1 MANGIEAVATAETF
15 PHRTWRL
22 PSAVT
27 GLLRFC
33 RRKPLGALGGLC
45 VLAMLVMAAGAD
57 VIAHYDYDESVPGA
71 RMQPPS
77 AKFWMGTDNLS
88 RDMWSRVVYGARISV
103 TVGFATITIGTLVAA
118 AVGISS
124 AYVGGTYD
132 IVVQRIVDAWMSFPY
147 LVIILSLMAVL
158 GPGLLNLI
166 LALSL
171 LIAAG
176 GARVIRGAALS
187 VMQNP
192 YLEAAR
198 AMGSG
203 HLRIVLRYVLPNV
216 MATILILA
224 TIGLGGVIL
233 AESSLSFLGFGVPPP
248 YPSWGAMLS
257 GSGRSYMYRAPW
269 MAIWPGLAISLAVF
283 GFNML
288 GDALRDVLDPR
299 LRGADRAAHILP
311 VFYRPARASSGRGWG
326 TRWNTLTGNPLM
338 ALDGAT
344 RLGLVASACAED
356 RFQREPPAPPTAG
369 RVWTPRPAPAA
380 PGPLGVVS
388 AASSG
393 RVAA

>member
-1 MANGIEAVATAETF
+1 MA
-15 PHRTWRL
+15 
-22 PSAVT
+22 
-27 GLLRFC
+27 
-33 RRKPLGALGGLC
+33 
-45 VLAMLVMAAGAD
+45 
-57 VIAHYDYDESVPGA
+57 
-71 RMQPPS
+71 
-77 AKFWMGTDNLS
+77 
-88 RDMWSRVVYGARISV
+88 
-103 TVGFATITIGTLVAA
+103 
-118 AVGISS
+118 
-124 AYVGGTYD
+124 
-132 IVVQRIVDAWMSFPY
+132 VQRLVDAWMSFPY

-166 LALSL
+166 LTLSI

-192 YLEAAR
+192 YMEAAR

-216 MATILILA
+216 MATIMILA

-269 MAIWPGLAISLAVF
+269 MAVWPGLAISLAVF

-299 LRGADRAAHILP
+299 LRGSAGS
-311 VFYRPARASSGRGWG
+311 PAR
-326 TRWNTLTGNPLM
+326 
-338 ALDGAT
+338 
-344 RLGLVASACAED
+344 
-356 RFQREPPAPPTAG
+356 
-369 RVWTPRPAPAA
+369 
-380 PGPLGVVS
+380 
-388 AASSG
+388 
-393 RVAA
+393 